1 MLVAYLVIKLGCYM
15 TKVMFDLIFLPFK
28 IFCKMLFW
36 WV

>member
-28 IFCKMLFW
+28 IFYKMLFW